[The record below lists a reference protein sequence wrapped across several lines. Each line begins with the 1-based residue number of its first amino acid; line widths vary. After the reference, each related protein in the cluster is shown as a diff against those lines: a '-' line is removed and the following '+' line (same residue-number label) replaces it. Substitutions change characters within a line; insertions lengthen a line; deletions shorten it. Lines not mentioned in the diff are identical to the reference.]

1 MELFYQPTLEIP
13 CSLNSPAFYN
23 ASSAGMCPI
32 QLKEYVAE
40 GLTESIQRYN
50 SDNSTKA
57 AWDSIQS
64 FVSTKSSLAQPRY
77 NFPASV
83 PGYWKGLSFMKAS
96 KSKVHSP

>member
-1 MELFYQPTLEIP
+1 
-13 CSLNSPAFYN
+13 
-23 ASSAGMCPI
+23 MCPI

-64 FVSTKSSLAQPRY
+64 FVSTKSSLAQPRC
-77 NFPASV
+77 NFPAPV
-83 PGYWKGLSFMKAS
+83 PGHWKGLSFMKPS
-96 KSKVHSP
+96 KSKVHSL